1 MGSTLQPEV
10 QELIRVCENLE
21 SHNAALTVQD
31 CEAIL
36 RCAKEL
42 EKIVLPDR
50 ERSDRPI
57 PYPTSHRHTHKAVEE
72 K

>member
-1 MGSTLQPEV
+1 MEETALRPEI
-10 QELIRVCENLE
+10 QDLMRVCEQVE
-21 SHNAALTVQD
+21 RHDAALTVKE

-50 ERSDRPI
+50 DKSDRPI
-57 PYPTSHRHTHKAVEE
+57 PYPTSHR
-72 K
+72 